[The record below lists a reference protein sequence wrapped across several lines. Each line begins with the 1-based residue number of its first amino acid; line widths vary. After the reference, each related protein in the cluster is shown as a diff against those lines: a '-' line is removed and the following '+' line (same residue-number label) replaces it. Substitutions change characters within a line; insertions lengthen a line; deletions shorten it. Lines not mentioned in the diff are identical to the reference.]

1 MGQFALGQSVPRTE
15 DPRLLRGGG
24 QYVDDIRLPS
34 ECHAYLLRSPH
45 AHARITSIDIGAAR
59 MMPGVLAIYTG
70 AEWVADGHGQHAI
83 DFSRARRDGS
93 PAFCPTRHAIEPD
106 VAKVTGDIVAMVL
119 AETIDQAK
127 DAAEQVVVEYDPLPV
142 ITEGID
148 ARADGA
154 PVLHAGCPDNESY
167 FYAAGDKDAVDAAIA
182 TAHHVTRLKTK
193 INRITANTM
202 EPRGCIGDYDHRL
215 GRYTLYGANQLPYMM
230 RKSLAADVLG
240 VPETAVKLVTPN
252 IGGSFGM
259 KLGAAPEYRACLW
272 SARKIGRP
280 VRWICER
287 SDGHVTDYH
296 DRDQFT
302 DAQLALNE
310 HGEFVALKVSNICNI
325 GAWLDPGGTIS
336 PAGHLGGLA
345 ATYKTPLIY
354 AEASAVFTNTSANG
368 PFRGSG
374 RPEAAYVIERLIDNA
389 AREMNIDRAEIRRRN
404 MVAPEDMPFKT
415 GLIFTLDCGAFGD
428 NMENT
433 LQMGD
438 YGGFEARRED
448 ARKEGKLR
456 GLGIANFIEQTAQMH
471 GETVTVQFD
480 QSGTVTVLAGSIEMG
495 QGLEA
500 MYKIVVSDALGIDQE
515 DIRVS
520 MGDTDSLPFGGGSYA
535 SRSAILGGSATV
547 RAIDKILDKAVGIAA
562 HLLEAPDTDLEFRDG
577 AFHVVGTDRQV
588 GIQEVAR
595 TAYRGD
601 QLPEDMELGLF
612 ATDTFVAKAPTFPNG
627 CHVVEVEIDPETGV
641 TEILKYSVTDDVGT
655 VINQL
660 TLEGQIHGGIGQG
673 IGQAFS
679 ERIVY
684 DETGQLVTG
693 SLIDYGM
700 PRAQDMCSFD
710 LANNPVPTKLNPV
723 GAKGAGEAGNV
734 GALAAIMNAVV
745 DALAPLGI
753 ENLDMPATPDR
764 VWRAIQDA
772 KA

>member
-1 MGQFALGQSVPRTE
+1 MGQSVPRTE

-24 QYVDDIRLPS
+24 QYVDDIRLPN
-34 ECHAYLLRSPH
+34 ECHAYMLRSPH
-45 AHARITSIDIGAAR
+45 AHARITSIDIGAAQ
-59 MMPGVLAIYTG
+59 MMPGVLAIFTG
-70 AEWVADGHGQHAI
+70 ADWVEGGHGQHSL

-106 VAKVTGDIVAMVL
+106 AAKVTGDIVAMVV
-119 AETIDQAK
+119 AESINQAK
-127 DAAEQVVVEYDPLPV
+127 DAAEQIIVEYDPLPV
-142 ITEGID
+142 ITDGLD
-148 ARADGA
+148 ARVDGA

-167 FYAAGDKDAVDAAIA
+167 FYAAGDRDAVDAVIA
-182 TAHHVTRLKTK
+182 TAHHVTRLKTR

-215 GRYTLYGANQLPYMM
+215 GRYILYGANQLPYMM

-272 SARKIGRP
+272 AARKIGRP

-287 SDGHVTDYH
+287 SDGHLTDYH
-296 DRDQFT
+296 DRDQVT
-302 DAQLALNE
+302 DAELALSE
-310 HGEFVALKVSNICNI
+310 DGEFLALKVSNICNI

-374 RPEAAYVIERLIDNA
+374 RPEASYVIERLIDNA
-389 AREMNIDRAEIRRRN
+389 AREMKIDRVEIRRRN

-415 GLIFTLDCGAFGD
+415 GLIYTLDCGEFGE
-428 NMENT
+428 NMENS
-433 LQMGD
+433 LKMGD

-456 GLGIANFIEQTAQMH
+456 GLGVANFIEQTAQLH
-471 GETVTVQFD
+471 GETVAVQFD
-480 QSGTVTVLAGSIEMG
+480 QSGTVTVLAGAIEMG
-495 QGLEA
+495 QGLDA
-500 MYKIVVSDALGIDQE
+500 MFKIVVSDALGIDHE

-535 SRSAILGGSATV
+535 ARTAILGGSATV
-547 RAIDKILDKAVGIAA
+547 RAIDKILDKAVQIAA
-562 HLLEAPDTDLEFRDG
+562 HILEAPDDDIEFRNG

-595 TAYRGD
+595 AAYRGD
-601 QLPEDMELGLF
+601 MLPEDMELGLF
-612 ATDTFVAKAPTFPNG
+612 ATDTFVPKAPTFPNG

-679 ERIVY
+679 ERILY

-693 SLIDYGM
+693 SFIDYGM

-753 ENLDMPATPDR
+753 DNLDMPATPDR

>member
-1 MGQFALGQSVPRTE
+1 MGQSVPRTE

-24 QYVDDIRLPS
+24 QYVDDITLPN
-34 ECHAYLLRSPH
+34 ECHAYMLRSPH
-45 AHARITSIDIGAAR
+45 AHARITSIDIGAAQ
-59 MMPGVLAIYTG
+59 MMPGVRAIFTG
-70 AEWVADGHGQHAI
+70 SDWVADGHGQHSI
-83 DFSRARRDGS
+83 DISRARRDGS

-106 VAKVTGDIVAMVL
+106 VAKVTGDIVVMVV
-119 AETIDQAK
+119 AESINQAK

-142 ITEGID
+142 ITEGLG

-167 FYAAGDKDAVDAAIA
+167 FYTAGEKDAVDAVIA

-215 GRYTLYGANQLPYMM
+215 GRYILYGANQLPYVM
-230 RKSLAADVLG
+230 RKSLAVDVLG

-272 SARKIGRP
+272 AALKIGRP

-287 SDGHVTDYH
+287 SDGHLTDYH
-296 DRDQFT
+296 DRDQYT
-302 DAQLALNE
+302 DAQLALSE
-310 HGEFVALKVSNICNI
+310 DGEFLALKVSNVCNI

-345 ATYKTPLIY
+345 ATYKTPLIH

-389 AREMNIDRAEIRRRN
+389 AREMKIDRAEIRRRN

-433 LQMGD
+433 LNMGD

-456 GLGIANFIEQTAQMH
+456 GLGIANFIEQTAQLH

-535 SRSAILGGSATV
+535 SRTAILGGSATV
-547 RAIDKILDKAVGIAA
+547 RAIDKILDKAVQIAA
-562 HLLEAPDTDLEFRDG
+562 HLLEAPDGDIEFRDG
-577 AFHVVGTDRQV
+577 AFNVVGTDRQV

-595 TAYRGD
+595 AAYRGD

-612 ATDTFVAKAPTFPNG
+612 ATDTFVPKAPTFPNG

-679 ERIVY
+679 ERILY

-693 SLIDYGM
+693 SFIDYGM
-700 PRAQDMCSFD
+700 PRAQHMCSFD